1 MQIQVPHHKEKQS
14 CNAYKEATYEFAY
27 NTHQG
32 HHAVIVNLIL
42 DHFNISLQLN
52 EQRNY
57 KDLQL
62 INITLR
68 AHVNLR

>member
-42 DHFNISLQLN
+42 DHLTYHSN
-52 EQRNY
+52 
-57 KDLQL
+57 
-62 INITLR
+62 
-68 AHVNLR
+68 